1 MANTKSAIK
10 AARQSLVRK
19 DRNNAV
25 KSRLK
30 TLSRKLVA
38 LQATDKKDET
48 RAAAIEYVSALD
60 KAIKSHV
67 VHANA
72 AARYKSRLSKITLGL
87 A

>member
-10 AARQSLVRK
+10 AARQALRRK

-30 TLSRKLVA
+30 TLARRLEKLTA
-38 LQATDKKDET
+38 EGKKDES
-48 RAAAIEYVSALD
+48 RAAAIEYISALD
-60 KAIKSHV
+60 KATKSNV

-72 AARYKSRLSKITLGL
+72 ASRHKSRLSKLALG
-87 A
+87 AA